1 MEKRPLDEEDTDMKL
16 LIHNARVLSLR
27 DGLDA
32 VQDVLVEDGKI
43 AAIGQLGDI
52 EGADRLDGT
61 GLCLSPGLVDL
72 FAMATEPE
80 EDGIESILTLS
91 AAAAKGGFTAVC
103 AHTELSTAEQA
114 EYIRERAQ
122 YAACDIVAAT
132 RATVGREILDFGALK
147 AWGVKAV
154 YDDEGVDN
162 PLRMRDIL
170 FRARKHG
177 LVVLSRCRDRRLYGE
192 GLMREGEMARILD
205 FPIIP
210 ASAEAVVVAR
220 DIVLAMESGSHVHL
234 GHISTAQSVRII
246 RLAKAQGAQVTCST
260 EPHYLALTSK
270 EIQSYNPLFKLDPP
284 LGNPEDA
291 EALVAGLLDGTVDCI
306 ASGHTPVDMAGKYK
320 SLVTAPHGASS
331 LETALAVCLTELHH
345 EKGVALAEVL
355 DRMTA
360 APAGILDLPAGR
372 LRVGDVADL
381 VLFDPDCAWPVKG
394 AEFESRGHNTP
405 FEGRTLR
412 GKVAHTIKAGRVV
425 YSV

>member
-1 MEKRPLDEEDTDMKL
+1 MKL
-16 LIHNARVLSLR
+16 LIHGARVLSLR

-32 VQDVLVEDGKI
+32 VRDVLIENGKI

-52 EGADRLDGT
+52 EGADRLDAT
-61 GLCLSPGLVDL
+61 GLCLSAGLIDL
-72 FAMATEPE
+72 FALATEPE
-80 EDGIESILTLS
+80 EDGIESMLTLAS
-91 AAAAKGGFTAVC
+91 AAVKGGFTAVC
-103 AHTELSTAEQA
+103 AHTGLSTAEQA

-177 LVVLSRCRDRRLYGE
+177 LVALSRCRDRRLYGE
-192 GLMREGEMARILD
+192 GLVREGEMARILD

-220 DIVLAMESGSHVHL
+220 DVVLAMESGSHVHL
-234 GHISTAQSVRII
+234 GHISTAQSVGII

-260 EPHYLALTSK
+260 EPHYLALTSR
-270 EIQSYNPLFKLDPP
+270 ELQGYNPLFKLDPP
-284 LGNPEDA
+284 LGNPEDVD
-291 EALVAGLLDGTVDCI
+291 ALIQGLADGTVDCI
-306 ASGHTPVDMAGKYK
+306 ASGHTPVPMAGKYK
-320 SLVTAPHGASS
+320 SLITAPTGASS

-345 EKGVALAEVL
+345 GGKMPLDTVL

-360 APAGILDLPAGR
+360 APADVLGLEAGR

-381 VLFDPDCAWPVKG
+381 VLFDPDSEWQVKG
-394 AEFESRGHNTP
+394 ADFESRGHNTP

-412 GKVAHTIKAGRVV
+412 GKVMRTIKAGRVI